1 MLKIRKLQEGNNVLF
16 QLEGK
21 LDTTTAPDLNAAI
34 SSCHGDFQDLILDF
48 EKLESLSS
56 AGLRVLLFT
65 HQGMKD
71 GQRLLLKKVPEL
83 ILDILEIT
91 GFTDI
96 LNIEQE

>member
-1 MLKIRKLQEGNNVLF
+1 MLKIKKLEEGNNILF

-21 LDTTTAPDLNAAI
+21 LDTTTAPDLNVAI
-34 SSCHGDFQDLILDF
+34 KGCDGHFRDLILDF

-65 HQGMKD
+65 HQDMKD

>member
-1 MLKIRKLQEGNNVLF
+1 MLKIKKLEEGNNILF

-34 SSCHGDFQDLILDF
+34 KGCDGHFRDLILDF

-65 HQGMKD
+65 HQDMKD

>member
-1 MLKIRKLQEGNNVLF
+1 MLKIKKLEEGNNILF

-34 SSCHGDFQDLILDF
+34 KGCDGHLILDF

-65 HQGMKD
+65 HQDMKD